1 MDFYE
6 LDAFIKL
13 AETLKFSKAADLS
26 AMSPS
31 ALSRMMSRFEE
42 EVGAALF
49 DRDNRKVLLTERGKK
64 FLAFALDAVAK
75 RRALFCLDTIL

>member
-6 LDAFIKL
+6 LDAFITL
-13 AETLKFSKAADLS
+13 AETLNFSKAADLC

-42 EVGAALF
+42 EVGAPLF
-49 DRDNRKVLLTERGKK
+49 DRDNRKVFLTERGKK
-64 FLAFALDAVAK
+64 IFGF
-75 RRALFCLDTIL
+75 RARCGRKKAGIVLP

>member
-13 AETLKFSKAADLS
+13 AETLKFSKAVDLS

-31 ALSRMMSRFEE
+31 ALSRRMSRFEE

-49 DRDNRKVLLTERGKK
+49 DMDNRKVLLTERGKK